1 MGAGDAP
8 RSDVER
14 PQAGPP
20 IGSGRGPTRIG
31 RAAEPRSPGA
41 SSSRLWKAARAVT
54 ACPGTCAL
62 QASACG
68 PPIRPVL
75 KHGPRSLTCV
85 RVNGRVNPY
94 GARKLIGGIP
104 SRVHRRPTLIF

>member
-8 RSDVER
+8 WSDVER
-14 PQAGPP
+14 SKTGPP

-31 RAAEPRSPGA
+31 RAAKPRFTGSVVPPIVADSARLTA
-41 SSSRLWKAARAVT
+41 SHI
-54 ACPGTCAL
+54 CAL
-62 QASACG
+62 LASACG

-104 SRVHRRPTLIF
+104 

>member
-14 PQAGPP
+14 PLAGPP
-20 IGSGRGPTRIG
+20 IGSRRGPTRIG
-31 RAAEPRSPGA
+31 RAAEPRFTGSAVPPIVAGSARLTA
-41 SSSRLWKAARAVT
+41 SQI
-54 ACPGTCAL
+54 CAL
-62 QASACG
+62 RASACG

-104 SRVHRRPTLIF
+104 

>member
-1 MGAGDAP
+1 MGAGDAAW
-8 RSDVER
+8 SDVER
-14 PQAGPP
+14 SKTGPP

-31 RAAEPRSPGA
+31 RAAEPRFTGSAVLSIVVGSARLTA
-41 SSSRLWKAARAVT
+41 SYICVLR
-54 ACPGTCAL
+54 
-62 QASACG
+62 ASACG

-85 RVNGRVNPY
+85 RVNGRLNPY

-104 SRVHRRPTLIF
+104 